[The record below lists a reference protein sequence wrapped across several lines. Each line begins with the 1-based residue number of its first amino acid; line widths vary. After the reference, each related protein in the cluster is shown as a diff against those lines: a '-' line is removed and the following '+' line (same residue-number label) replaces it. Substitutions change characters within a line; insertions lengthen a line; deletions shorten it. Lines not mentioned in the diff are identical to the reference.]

1 MENMQKHQHGAP
13 VSTKISFLDCI
24 DLSTPDIQRSFSL
37 TNRVGV
43 FGLWIFFFLRE
54 KPWNKPIIHGGGI
67 NAEDEK
73 HRRYIPVLD
82 ELLDPDNQLH
92 VGDYKERGI
101 TLELKSPKMILK
113 LPVSGLPMKEKK
125 DIFPGL
131 RRTT

>member
-37 TNRVGV
+37 TNR
-43 FGLWIFFFLRE
+43 
-54 KPWNKPIIHGGGI
+54 
-67 NAEDEK
+67 DEK

-113 LPVSGLPMKEKK
+113 LPVSGLPM
-125 DIFPGL
+125 IFFL
-131 RRTT
+131 V